1 MAPPPPTPARLSSL
15 STKTLSQILEL
26 TRSVQENIP
35 SPSLPTTI
43 SKSLS
48 TLAVG
53 IEALD
58 QAGQYD
64 ELVQGLRQQYE
75 RLVGLV
81 EGLGVH
87 VEHLPKRKGKT
98 GRLVDTGDDDE
109 EEQADESG
117 FALQP
122 IASGARPP
130 HVSITVPPDE
140 MERDIEQMEEDE
152 EEMRRANSEVMQM
165 QRQMMDDQDDTLNSL
180 SSAIARQ
187 HQLSLHIS
195 SELEMQEGLLEDTD
209 AAIDR
214 TTSNLRRAGG
224 RLTSFSR
231 RAKDTGS
238 TGLIGLLI
246 VVLLILIVLFKT

>member
-1 MAPPPPTPARLSSL
+1 
-15 STKTLSQILEL
+15 
-26 TRSVQENIP
+26 
-35 SPSLPTTI
+35 
-43 SKSLS
+43 
-48 TLAVG
+48 
-53 IEALD
+53 
-58 QAGQYD
+58 
-64 ELVQGLRQQYE
+64 
-75 RLVGLV
+75 
-81 EGLGVH
+81 
-87 VEHLPKRKGKT
+87 
-98 GRLVDTGDDDE
+98 
-109 EEQADESG
+109 
-117 FALQP
+117 
-122 IASGARPP
+122 
-130 HVSITVPPDE
+130 

-165 QRQMMDDQDDTLNSL
+165 QRQMMDGTLVACVPSNPKLTRLSSDQDDTLNSL